1 MLNCR
6 SLDSKKTLT
15 TGRNSNHHMKTI
27 VIGLGNPILGDD
39 GIGWR
44 VVDQLEQELQ
54 IQNLISEDSQIE
66 LECLAVGGLTLM
78 EHLIGYERAILVDA
92 ITTGNVPDGTI
103 RTFPIEALPNLAIG
117 HFSSAHDTT
126 LQNAIKMGLQ
136 MGAILPQRI
145 EIVAIEAQQI
155 HDFSEELSIPVS
167 KALPEAVKTI
177 KELLL

>member
-1 MLNCR
+1 
-6 SLDSKKTLT
+6 
-15 TGRNSNHHMKTI
+15 MKTI

-44 VVDQLEQELQ
+44 VVEQVTEELENRP
-54 IQNLISEDSQIE
+54 QNGNSGTIE
-66 LECLAVGGLTLM
+66 TECLAVGGLTLM

-92 ITTGNVPDGTI
+92 ITTGKVPDGTV
-103 RTFPIEALPNLAIG
+103 RSFPIEALPNLAIG

-126 LQNAIKMGLQ
+126 LQNAIDMGRR
-136 MGAILPQRI
+136 MGAQLPEEI

-155 HDFSEELSIPVS
+155 YDFSEELSTPVS
-167 KALPEAVKTI
+167 NALPKAVKTV